1 MSTVYLYI
9 DLNDKDANEDYASTL
24 FVRHFSHLSQSLHD
38 PISVARM
45 LHGEEVLSEATLT
58 SLESSRQTLSQ
69 RRASLLDA
77 VLGAIR
83 ASYHNLEVFA
93 SVLLKFTDNVP
104 LANAILSDFSKL
116 FIIFT
121 QYNELSGI

>member
-9 DLNDKDANEDYASTL
+9 DLNDKDANEDYASAL

-45 LHGEEVLSEATLT
+45 LHGEEVLSKATLT

-93 SVLLKFTDNVP
+93 SVLLKFTDNVL

-116 FIIFT
+116 FIIYT
-121 QYNELSGI
+121 QYHELSGI